1 MLRTGTTIVVLAASA
16 AMMACGGD
24 DKQAQNPQPSQ
35 CPPGQYFDGQYCQLA
50 QGQQQQQ
57 QPQQQQQQPPPAAT
71 TAAPPPIPVA
81 TATTGAPAQQADATT
96 AAAATQLLTPLAQQN
111 TMPGAKPLGP
121 ALAGNFQQGQSLEQT
136 FQMSPGKCYTVVG
149 AGLPTIQNLDIQ
161 IVPTAALPGLP
172 AAVMAADSTQGSTAV
187 VGGKP
192 NCFKWA
198 LPMGAPVKMIV
209 TVTAGQGAAA
219 AQVYEK

>member
-1 MLRTGTTIVVLAASA
+1 MLRTGTMIVVLAASA
-16 AMMACGGD
+16 ATMACGGD
-24 DKQAQNPQPSQ
+24 DKQAQNPQASQ
-35 CPPGQYFDGQYCQLA
+35 CPPNQYFDGQYCQMA
-50 QGQQQQQ
+50 QGQQQQ
-57 QPQQQQQQPPPAAT
+57 PQQQQQPPPAAT

-81 TATTGAPAQQADATT
+81 TATAGAPAQAADPTM
-96 AAAATQLLTPLAQQN
+96 AAAATQLITPLAAQHM
-111 TMPGAKPLGP
+111 MPGAKPLGP

-149 AGLPTIQNLDIQ
+149 AGLPTIQNLDIS
-161 IVPTAALPGLP
+161 IVPTAAIPGLP
-172 AAVMAADSTQGSTAV
+172 AAVMAADSTQGAQAI